1 MSNFSAHSESLPQN
15 RGQPI
20 RIDFFVQAQCET
32 HRSKLGVDFAFGE
45 IHTKEP
51 ARGLVELRSRLH
63 WFDLKTSR
71 PELLVTLF
79 RDIGPSDLVTVVTLF
94 RDIGPSD
101 LVTVYE
107 VALYLALKLDVGL
120 RDAFCRSTETYV
132 AIRQFTSRYPTVR
145 RKERVLI
152 ARKHSGHSMYL
163 DSVHA

>member
-51 ARGLVELRSRLH
+51 ARGLVELRSLLH

-71 PELLVTLF
+71 TALLVKLF
-79 RDIGPSDLVTVVTLF
+79 REVGQYDLVSVYA
-94 RDIGPSD
+94 IG
-101 LVTVYE
+101 
-107 VALYLALKLDVGL
+107 
-120 RDAFCRSTETYV
+120 F
-132 AIRQFTSRYPTVR
+132 SR
-145 RKERVLI
+145 
-152 ARKHSGHSMYL
+152 H
-163 DSVHA
+163 

>member
-1 MSNFSAHSESLPQN
+1 MCPHREPRSWSIDNVSDFSAHSESLPQN

-51 ARGLVELRSRLH
+51 ARGLVELRSRFH
-63 WFDLKTSR
+63 WFDLKASR

-79 RDIGPSDLVTVVTLF
+79 RDIGPSDLV
-94 RDIGPSD
+94 S
-101 LVTVYE
+101 VYE

-120 RDAFCRSTETYV
+120 RDTFCRSTETYV
-132 AIRQFTSRYPTVR
+132 AVRQFTSRYPTVR